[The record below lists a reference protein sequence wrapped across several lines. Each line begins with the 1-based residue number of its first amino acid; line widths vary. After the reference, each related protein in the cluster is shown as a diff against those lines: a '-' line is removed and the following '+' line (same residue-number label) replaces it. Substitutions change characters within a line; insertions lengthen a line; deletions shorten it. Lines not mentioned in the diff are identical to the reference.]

1 MFSSSSSFNPFQYE
15 NPTMIAST
23 LADPENPSSIEDY
36 SPTSFLQHFPD
47 LFLDDDDL
55 LVGELLS
62 QQQQLQQQQP
72 GVFGSNT
79 HDLAVETQEINPVAS
94 NDESTRKFNNSKMK
108 GNVNTSKQPIR
119 QRRTGKKDRH
129 SKIHTAQ
136 GPRDRRMRLSL
147 QIARKFFDLQ
157 DMLGFDK
164 ASKTIEWLF
173 TKSKAAIKELT
184 DTVPKV
190 RKCSSTSA
198 GKSVSSTSES
208 EVVSGIKLTPD
219 INGDRRV
226 MEAKSDS
233 LVSKHKEKRSKKVHK
248 PVFNPVDR
256 ESREKA
262 RARARDRTREK
273 MKNKGINKS
282 SQSSQANPDNLEKFG
297 YSSTLEYG
305 ENLASGRQEINSS
318 VKVVDEEEESNNHH
332 HLLPHQMDNVSII
345 DKFFGITNSPRSS
358 SIFGFSESVEVPSGA
373 TLKDEFSGFPLKWDV
388 TNGRVQYKYNALP
401 NMKLPS
407 GNVQAQNPNA
417 NFMTTPHALEQNLST
432 MIMTTLNAH
441 VEESPNSAF
450 MNMPNPNEQNPI
462 SILKT
467 TTTIDNGNQFS
478 SSHIFARDYDR
489 LY

>member
-1 MFSSSSSFNPFQYE
+1 
-15 NPTMIAST
+15 MIAST

-184 DTVPKV
+184 DTVPK
-190 RKCSSTSA
+190 
-198 GKSVSSTSES
+198 
-208 EVVSGIKLTPD
+208 
-219 INGDRRV
+219 
-226 MEAKSDS
+226 
-233 LVSKHKEKRSKKVHK
+233 VSKHKEKRSKKVHK

>member
-1 MFSSSSSFNPFQYE
+1 
-15 NPTMIAST
+15 
-23 LADPENPSSIEDY
+23 
-36 SPTSFLQHFPD
+36 
-47 LFLDDDDL
+47 
-55 LVGELLS
+55 
-62 QQQQLQQQQP
+62 
-72 GVFGSNT
+72 
-79 HDLAVETQEINPVAS
+79 
-94 NDESTRKFNNSKMK
+94 MK

-407 GNVQAQNPNA
+407 V
-417 NFMTTPHALEQNLST
+417 
-432 MIMTTLNAH
+432 NAH

-467 TTTIDNGNQFS
+467 TTTIDNGNQRMKNFIIS
-478 SSHIFARDYDR
+478 FRDSKHFYK
-489 LY
+489 LG

>member
-1 MFSSSSSFNPFQYE
+1 
-15 NPTMIAST
+15 MIAST
-23 LADPENPSSIEDY
+23 YADPENPSSIEYY

-55 LVGELLS
+55 QVGELLS
-62 QQQQLQQQQP
+62 QQQQQP
-72 GVFGSNT
+72 EVFGSNT
-79 HDLAVETQEINPVAS
+79 HFLAVETPEINPETS
-94 NDESTRKFNNSKMK
+94 NEESKRKINNSKK
-108 GNVNTSKQPIR
+108 RGNVDTSKQPLR

-129 SKIHTAQ
+129 KSSLISKTCSA
-136 GPRDRRMRLSL
+136 
-147 QIARKFFDLQ
+147 
-157 DMLGFDK
+157 FDK

-190 RKCSSTSA
+190 RKWSRTSA
-198 GKSVSSTSES
+198 GGKSVSSTSES
-208 EVVSGIKLTPD
+208 EVVSGIKLTLD
-219 INGDRRV
+219 RNGDRRV

-233 LVSKHKEKRSKKVHK
+233 LVSKPKEKRSKKVHK

-273 MKNKGINKS
+273 MKNKGIDKL
-282 SQSSQANPDNLEKFG
+282 SQSSQANPDSLEKFG
-297 YSSTLEYG
+297 YSSSSLEYG
-305 ENLASGRQEINSS
+305 ENFASGRQEINS
-318 VKVVDEEEESNNHH
+318 VKVVDEGEESNNHH
-332 HLLPHQMDNVSII
+332 DHLLPHQMDHVSII
-345 DKFFGITNSPRSS
+345 DKFLGITNSPRSS
-358 SIFGFSESVEVPSGA
+358 SIFDFSESVEVP

-417 NFMTTPHALEQNLST
+417 NFMTTPHALEQNSSA
-432 MIMTTLNAH
+432 MIMATLNAH
-441 VEESPNSAF
+441 VEESPNSTF
-450 MNMPNPNEQNPI
+450 MNMSNPNEQNPS
-462 SILKT
+462 SILK
-467 TTTIDNGNQFS
+467 TIDNGNQFS
-478 SSHIFARDYDR
+478 SSRIFARDYDR

>member
-62 QQQQLQQQQP
+62 QQQQQQQP

-79 HDLAVETQEINPVAS
+79 HVLAVETQEINPVAS

-219 INGDRRV
+219 TNGDRRV

-233 LVSKHKEKRSKKVHK
+233 LVSKPKEKRSKKVHK

-332 HLLPHQMDNVSII
+332 HLLPHQMDHVSII

-358 SIFGFSESVEVPSGA
+358 SIFDFSESVEVPSGA
-373 TLKDEFSGFPLKWDV
+373 ALKDEFSGFPLKWDV

-417 NFMTTPHALEQNLST
+417 NFMTTPHALEPNLST

>member
-1 MFSSSSSFNPFQYE
+1 MFSSSSSFNPFQYA

-23 LADPENPSSIEDY
+23 YADPENPSSIEYY

-55 LVGELLS
+55 QVGELLS
-62 QQQQLQQQQP
+62 QQQQQP
-72 GVFGSNT
+72 EVFGSNT
-79 HDLAVETQEINPVAS
+79 HFLAVETPEINPETS
-94 NDESTRKFNNSKMK
+94 NEESKRKINNSRKR
-108 GNVNTSKQPIR
+108 GNVDTSKQPLR

-129 SKIHTAQ
+129 SKINTAQ

-190 RKCSSTSA
+190 RKWSRTSA
-198 GKSVSSTSES
+198 GGKSVSSTSES
-208 EVVSGIKLTPD
+208 EVVSGIKLTLD
-219 INGDRRV
+219 RNGDRRV

-233 LVSKHKEKRSKKVHK
+233 LVSKPKEKRSKKVHK

-273 MKNKGINKS
+273 MKNKGIDKL
-282 SQSSQANPDNLEKFG
+282 SQSSQANPDSLEKFG
-297 YSSTLEYG
+297 YSSSSLEYG
-305 ENLASGRQEINSS
+305 ENFASGRQEINS
-318 VKVVDEEEESNNHH
+318 VKVVDEGEESNNHH
-332 HLLPHQMDNVSII
+332 DHLLPHQMDHVSII
-345 DKFFGITNSPRSS
+345 DKFLGITNSPRSS
-358 SIFGFSESVEVPSGA
+358 SIFDFSESVEVP

-401 NMKLPS
+401 NMKQPS

-417 NFMTTPHALEQNLST
+417 NFMTTPHALEQNSSA
-432 MIMTTLNAH
+432 MIMATLNAH
-441 VEESPNSAF
+441 VEESPNSTF
-450 MNMPNPNEQNPI
+450 MNMSNPNEQNPS
-462 SILKT
+462 SILK
-467 TTTIDNGNQFS
+467 TIDNGNQFS
-478 SSHIFARDYDR
+478 SSRIFARDYDR

>member
-1 MFSSSSSFNPFQYE
+1 MFSSSSSFNPIQYT

-23 LADPENPSSIEDY
+23 YADPENPNSIEYY

-55 LVGELLS
+55 QVGELLS
-62 QQQQLQQQQP
+62 QQHQQP
-72 GVFGSNT
+72 EVLGSNT
-79 HDLAVETQEINPVAS
+79 HILAVETEEINPEAS
-94 NDESTRKFNNSKMK
+94 NEESKRKINNSKKK

-129 SKIHTAQ
+129 SKINTAQ

-184 DTVPKV
+184 DTVPKA
-190 RKCSSTSA
+190 RKWSSTSA
-198 GKSVSSTSES
+198 GCKSFSSTSES
-208 EVVSGIKLTPD
+208 EVVSGIELTLD
-219 INGDRRV
+219 SNGDRRV
-226 MEAKSDS
+226 MKAKSDS
-233 LVSKHKEKRSKKVHK
+233 LVSKPREKRSKKVHK

-273 MKNKGINKS
+273 MKNKGIDKL
-282 SQSSQANPDNLEKFG
+282 SQSSQANLDNLEKFG
-297 YSSTLEYG
+297 YSSSSLEYG
-305 ENLASGRQEINSS
+305 ENMASGRQEINS

-332 HLLPHQMDNVSII
+332 HLLPQQMDQVSII
-345 DKFFGITNSPRSS
+345 DNFFGITNSPRSS
-358 SIFGFSESVEVPSGA
+358 SIFDFSEGVEVP

-388 TNGRVQYKYNALP
+388 TNGRVQHKYNALP
-401 NMKLPS
+401 NMRLPS

-417 NFMTTPHALEQNLST
+417 NLMTTPHALEQNSST
-432 MIMTTLNAH
+432 MIMATLNAH
-441 VEESPNSAF
+441 VEESPTSAF
-450 MNMPNPNEQNPI
+450 MNKSNPIEQNPS

-467 TTTIDNGNQFS
+467 TPTIDNGNQFS
-478 SSHIFARDYDR
+478 SSRIFARDYDR

>member
-1 MFSSSSSFNPFQYE
+1 
-15 NPTMIAST
+15 MIAST

-62 QQQQLQQQQP
+62 QQQQQQQQP

-184 DTVPKV
+184 DTVPK
-190 RKCSSTSA
+190 
-198 GKSVSSTSES
+198 
-208 EVVSGIKLTPD
+208 
-219 INGDRRV
+219 
-226 MEAKSDS
+226 
-233 LVSKHKEKRSKKVHK
+233 VSKHKEKRSKKVHK

-417 NFMTTPHALEQNLST
+417 NFMSTPHALEQNLST